1 MASFTPVDVVRLAPV
16 FRHRVPDEDLHLGSI
31 LSPSTSFPRNRYCE
45 RASPMSTSPPSSA
58 PGSSPRRRSPA
69 SMTVLTRRV
78 LKKALAATVAA
89 CGGLRLS

>member
-45 RASPMSTSPPSSA
+45 RASPMSSHPRLLHRVHHQGEDA
-58 PGSSPRRRSPA
+58 PHQ
-69 SMTVLTRRV
+69 
-78 LKKALAATVAA
+78 
-89 CGGLRLS
+89 